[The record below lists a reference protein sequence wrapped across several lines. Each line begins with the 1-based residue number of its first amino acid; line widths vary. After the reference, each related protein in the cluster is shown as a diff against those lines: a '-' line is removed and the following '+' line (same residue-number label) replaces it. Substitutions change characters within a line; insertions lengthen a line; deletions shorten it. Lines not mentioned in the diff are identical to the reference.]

1 MLEKPTFLQGV
12 YEFEGHGL
20 HMPGPLSSPLSY
32 KVPFDKRS
40 QLVYFRAGNS
50 SVEIMYV
57 VLTRDGKPM
66 RYFPIGAK
74 SAIHVPLAVV
84 EDLHP
89 ESSLE
94 VLVAAPEGASGT
106 VVIDIG
112 LMEF

>member
-1 MLEKPTFLQGV
+1 MLEKPRFLQGV
-12 YEFEGHGL
+12 YEFLGQGL
-20 HMPGPLSSPLSY
+20 HIPEPLPLGY

-40 QLVYFRAGNS
+40 QMVYFRAGNS
-50 SVEIMYV
+50 SGDLIYV
-57 VLTRDGKPM
+57 MLARDGKPM

-74 SAIHVPLAVV
+74 SAVHVPLAVV

-89 ESSLE
+89 ESLLE
-94 VLVAAPEGASGT
+94 VLVAAFEGTNGT

>member
-1 MLEKPTFLQGV
+1 MLEKPKFLQGV
-12 YEFEGHGL
+12 YEFQGQGL
-20 HMPGPLSSPLSY
+20 HMPEPLPVGY

-40 QLVYFRAGNS
+40 QMVYFRAGNS
-50 SVEIMYV
+50 SGDLIYV
-57 VLTRDGKPM
+57 MLTRDGKPM

-74 SAIHVPLAVV
+74 SATHVPLAVV

-94 VLVAAPEGASGT
+94 VLIAAPEGVSGT

-112 LMEF
+112 LTEF

>member
-1 MLEKPTFLQGV
+1 MLEKPRFLQGV
-12 YEFEGHGL
+12 YTFEGHGL
-20 HMPGPLSSPLSY
+20 HVPGPLSSPLSY

-40 QLVYFRAGNS
+40 QMVYFRAGNS
-50 SVEIMYV
+50 SEEVIYI

-74 SAIHVPLAVV
+74 GAVHVPLAVV

-89 ESSLE
+89 ETSLE
-94 VLVAAPEGASGT
+94 VLVAAPEGANGT

-112 LMEF
+112 LTEF